1 MPIQIGGQEFTGFFG
16 ADFDAN
22 RLRALSH
29 AERVEWLTF
38 RFELILLTPFK
49 KLVALDSGDCF
60 VWLCVVNLLCGA
72 VEALASFEFDGG
84 DPMTA
89 FSNFVEKYFSPDW
102 TQHLNLDDFR
112 PYRPAT
118 RSADHLY
125 KYFRSGLEHSLA
137 IEWGGLRHRE
147 DGAPENM
154 LADGTLSYLF
164 ERTAVGTR
172 KSLGIVPRELV
183 ADFYVAMEKFF
194 QAAASWAA
202 GTQEY
207 EVFTA
212 RFEQVFLTCEAPP
225 NP

>member
-1 MPIQIGGQEFTGFFG
+1 MPIEIEGQEFTGFFG

-22 RLRALSH
+22 RLRALTH
-29 AERVEWLTF
+29 AGRVEWLKY
-38 RFELILLTPFK
+38 RFDLILLKPFK
-49 KLVALDSGDCF
+49 KLVAAESGDCF
-60 VWLCVVNLLCGA
+60 VWLCVINLLCGA
-72 VEALASFEFDGG
+72 VEALASFEFDGD
-84 DPMTA
+84 DPMRA
-89 FSNFVEKYFSPDW
+89 FSDFVEKYFGPDW
-102 TQHLNLDDFR
+102 TQTLNLDDFR
-112 PYRPAT
+112 PYRPAR

-147 DGAPENM
+147 DGAPEHR
-154 LADGTLSYLF
+154 LSDGTVGYLF

-172 KSLGIVPRELV
+172 KSLGIVPREFV
-183 ADFYVAMEKFF
+183 TDFYRATEKFF
-194 QAAASWAA
+194 KAAASWNG

-212 RFEQVFLTCEAPP
+212 RFEQVFLTCDAAP